1 MDEKKTQ
8 LSQSVSLWC
17 MGCLL
22 WYHIICSERTF
33 PGDLTKIFHHIFQII
48 NNKSLIRVTICRAI
62 FDDVIRGSLLIWKH
76 GVWREL
82 RAICTTGA
90 GGTQSVH
97 QCAKCAKCGTQSVH
111 KCAQCKVAIVHSAK
125 CGTQSVHQCK
135 ISTIRC
141 IHTPCTMH
149 WRHTAHF
156 CLSTLHQD
164 FFRSVLDFC
173 KWQTPCILF
182 VSNSFPP
189 AIV

>member
-1 MDEKKTQ
+1 MEEKTQ

-33 PGDLTKIFHHIFQII
+33 PGDLKNIFHRTFQII

-90 GGTQSVH
+90 GAQSVH
-97 QCAKCAKCGTQSVH
+97 QC
-111 KCAQCKVAIVHSAK
+111 AK

-141 IHTPCTMH
+141 LHTPCTMH
-149 WRHTAHF
+149 WRQCTTTQRIFVCQRYNKISFAVCSTF
-156 CLSTLHQD
+156 ASDRRPAYFLSPTVPLLQ
-164 FFRSVLDFC
+164 
-173 KWQTPCILF
+173 
-182 VSNSFPP
+182 
-189 AIV
+189 